1 VALGLGC
8 LEFVTMVVA
17 IFSGVA
23 FGYAFLPGHRFPWD
37 ALIGLVLPVVT
48 IALGV
53 RTLRGSQDVSG
64 RRADALPSVIAIAV
78 GICALVIIA
87 IFVLAGL
94 IAQLH

>member
-23 FGYAFLPGHRFPWD
+23 FGYAFLPGHRFPFD
-37 ALIGLVLPVVT
+37 ALIGLALPVVT
-48 IALGV
+48 IVLGV
-53 RTLRGSQDVSG
+53 RTFRGSQNLGG
-64 RRADALPSVIAIAV
+64 RPADALSAVIAIGI

-87 IFVLAGL
+87 IFVLAGV
-94 IAQLH
+94 IGRFY